1 MDSEC
6 LLAPDSGGINNE
18 TRAGARAAAA
28 RQRRRQRTAADTT
41 TAHVHETPCSALVCL
56 QSHWQRDRLPLAGY
70 EIARN
75 ICVRTG
81 TAPRVLVTA
90 RRACSRNSTQRTCA
104 SAATA
109 SPVQPEVL
117 TEQRL
122 TRLQCQRRPAWVQTP
137 PGLVPWQV
145 RSRNPTPRVTRNT
158 TPSTQPE
165 GPAIPNAAKPGG
177 VPCGGELTDRRTI
190 PGAGRCSSGRPPR
203 CQRKPKASK

>member
-1 MDSEC
+1 MAMAHGGCRCPSSNE
-6 LLAPDSGGINNE
+6 LGAAQLTTTASGSGNGAWGVSMPELERARSRPANNNRQWQWQWRAAAW
-18 TRAGARAAAA
+18 TASAFSHPTAAASTTTQAGARAAAA

-41 TAHVHETPCSALVCL
+41 TAHVHETPCSALACL

-122 TRLQCQRRPAWVQTP
+122 TRLQCQRRPA
-137 PGLVPWQV
+137 
-145 RSRNPTPRVTRNT
+145 
-158 TPSTQPE
+158 
-165 GPAIPNAAKPGG
+165 
-177 VPCGGELTDRRTI
+177 
-190 PGAGRCSSGRPPR
+190 
-203 CQRKPKASK
+203 